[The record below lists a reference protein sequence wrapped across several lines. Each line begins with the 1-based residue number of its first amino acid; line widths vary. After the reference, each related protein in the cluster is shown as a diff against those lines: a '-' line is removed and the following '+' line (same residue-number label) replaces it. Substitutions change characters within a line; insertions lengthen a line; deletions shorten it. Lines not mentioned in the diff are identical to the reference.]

1 MQHLS
6 FVFIVAGLIF
16 TLTIIDTLS
25 KYGLKRRV
33 KQLANKDSFSSKS
46 QAKIIA
52 LPRNNNKAAIK
63 ATVREVEVKAD
74 RDKIN
79 F

>member
-16 TLTIIDTLS
+16 TLTIMDTLS

-33 KQLANKDSFSSKS
+33 KQLANKDSFSSKG

-52 LPRNNNKAAIK
+52 LPRNNSKAALK